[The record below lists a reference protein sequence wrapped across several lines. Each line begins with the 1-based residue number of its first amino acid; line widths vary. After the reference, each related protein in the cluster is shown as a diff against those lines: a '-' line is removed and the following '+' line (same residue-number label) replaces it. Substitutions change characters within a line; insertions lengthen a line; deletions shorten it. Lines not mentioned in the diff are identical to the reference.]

1 MGYKGTNQVF
11 EKLLMK
17 SYGIKGAEKNLMSD
31 ALKANKKATIRK
43 RNTKNE
49 FEKEKTVFHTKEV
62 VKVEDKD
69 KEEDIDDEMIIAT
82 SRKQKEAGSLKPTK
96 SVGTQNEGYWRKES
110 YFNQEKKGRGDQGI

>member
-11 EKLLMK
+11 EKLVMK

-31 ALKANKKATIRK
+31 ALKANKKATTRK

-49 FEKEKTVFHTKEV
+49 FEKEKMVFHSKEV

-96 SVGTQNEGYWRKES
+96 SVGTRNEGCWRNEL